1 MLPMEKMSDALISSR
16 ILLIDDSV
24 SFRRLTAAALGKF
37 GVASVTQAG
46 SLAEGMRKMNYHCPG
61 KFGAPDYDLILM
73 DINLP
78 DGNGIEGCEF
88 ISRHANTYNTPVVVM
103 SGTSYAVTIDKA
115 FQAGASD
122 FLQKP
127 LTRSMLGVRLGMLMS
142 LSSREPGERGVESTP
157 ARAVGFTALGTF

>member
-1 MLPMEKMSDALISSR
+1 MLPMQKMSDALIGSR

-24 SFRRLTAAALGKF
+24 SFRRLTAAALGKL
-37 GVASVTQAG
+37 GVASVTLAG
-46 SLAEGMRKMNYHCPG
+46 SLAEGMCKMNYLSPD
-61 KFGAPDYDLILM
+61 KFGTPDFDLVLM

-88 ISRHANTYNTPVVVM
+88 ISGHANTFNIPVVVM
-103 SGTSYAVTIDKA
+103 SGTSYAVTIEKS

-127 LTRSMLGVRLGMLMS
+127 LVRSFLGVRLGMLMS
-142 LSSREPGERGVESTP
+142 LTSPESGGHGAKSIS
-157 ARAVGFTALGTF
+157 ARPVGYTALGAF